1 MKKVLL
7 GAALLS
13 LVACTGS
20 SNAGSTANGASKVL
34 NIATTISEILGLFGG
49 GTGAGLNS
57 TQTSAVSSALTKY
70 IGVYNTANALTDV
83 TARTTQLSQAKT
95 TALSAIK
102 SAVSATQYSGIIT
115 TLTNAV
121 GNKNTSATTAAL
133 LSTLVK

>member
-1 MKKVLL
+1 MKRILL

-20 SNAGSTANGASKVL
+20 SNAGNTASGAAKVL

-49 GTGAGLNS
+49 GTGASLTS

-70 IGVYNTANALTDV
+70 IGVYNTANALTDA
-83 TARTTQLSQAKT
+83 TARTTQLNQAKT
-95 TALSAIK
+95 TALGAIK
-102 SAVSATQYSGIIT
+102 SAVTATQYTGILT
-115 TLTNAV
+115 SLTNAV
-121 GNKNTSATTAAL
+121 GSKNTSATTAAL

>member
-49 GTGAGLNS
+49 GTGASLNS